1 MVLAVVKLLL
11 LPAGRSTTT
20 AASSRPVRALFLLP
34 AGPPLLCYCPAKC
47 LCKSAHFVSGE
58 IASASGNFVNYDSGP
73 SRVAKGSPP
82 RDGKGRE
89 GGRRYRWRWR
99 IHLMPLP
106 PEQQERREAF
116 VASSFHF
123 LCSFLSSW
131 CSSTPVAN
139 E

>member
-11 LPAGRSTTT
+11 L
-20 AASSRPVRALFLLP
+20 VVLLLLLLP
-34 AGPPLLCYCPAKC
+34 AGLCAPFSCYLLVLLYSSSLLLPAKC

-89 GGRRYRWRWR
+89 GGRR
-99 IHLMPLP
+99 
-106 PEQQERREAF
+106 
-116 VASSFHF
+116 
-123 LCSFLSSW
+123 
-131 CSSTPVAN
+131 
-139 E
+139 